1 VLSPVLTLVLT
12 PVLSPVLRTVLTPVL
27 SFLSSDPLCTNL
39 GYIRVYRVSVENM
52 TKTGLTFFL
61 DTVYI
66 GYRSIAMHA
75 PITSQVLSRIH
86 GAPENDERY

>member
-1 VLSPVLTLVLT
+1 
-12 PVLSPVLRTVLTPVL
+12 
-27 SFLSSDPLCTNL
+27 
-39 GYIRVYRVSVENM
+39 M